1 MGVGVLD
8 AIKHFAAQNQLF
20 KVHFRNVTN
29 PMPEPW
35 VETLIDNGYQDMH
48 AVMRALREVK
58 FDGCGDALSSADGE
72 LMELMMLNLLTN
84 SLMHTDKGGFVRLG
98 VSSYDGGIMLS
109 VDDSG
114 CGIAPEVLRD
124 IFSRYRRTLSLSD
137 MSEGAGLGLAIARG
151 IAEKHGG
158 ALIIESRPGYG
169 ASVRVSLP
177 RSVSG
182 SGRLRAPEAGYL
194 PAGMDLILTQLSP
207 WLPPESCGYKYDD

>member
-1 MGVGVLD
+1 VICPSPPQAVDISALCADIVSTAASFARQRGV
-8 AIKHFAAQNQLF
+8 
-20 KVHFRNVTN
+20 
-29 PMPEPW
+29 
-35 VETLIDNGYQDMH
+35 
-48 AVMRALREVK
+48 EVK

-169 ASVRVSLP
+169 ASVRVP
-177 RSVSG
+177 PCPG
-182 SGRLRAPEAGYL
+182 P
-194 PAGMDLILTQLSP
+194 SP
-207 WLPPESCGYKYDD
+207 VPGV